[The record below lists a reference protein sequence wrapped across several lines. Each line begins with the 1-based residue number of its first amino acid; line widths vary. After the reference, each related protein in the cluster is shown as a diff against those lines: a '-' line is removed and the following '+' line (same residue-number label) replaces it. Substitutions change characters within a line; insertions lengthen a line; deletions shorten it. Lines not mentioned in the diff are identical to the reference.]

1 MLDKVKLIMHMKFQK
16 FLMTGCRDTDKNI
29 KNTPKMGF
37 SPICD
42 PQRFFFKTWA
52 LSLLYTYGALTSC
65 KKLEKT
71 MSGLQDI

>member
-1 MLDKVKLIMHMKFQK
+1 MLDKVKLILHMKFQK
-16 FLMTGCRDTDKNI
+16 FNDWMQRYGQKHQKYPQN
-29 KNTPKMGF
+29 GF